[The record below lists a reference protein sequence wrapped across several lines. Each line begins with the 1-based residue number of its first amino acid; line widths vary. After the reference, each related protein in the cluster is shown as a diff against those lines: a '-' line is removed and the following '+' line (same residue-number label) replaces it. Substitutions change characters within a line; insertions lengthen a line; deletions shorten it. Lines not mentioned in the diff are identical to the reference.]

1 MNTILILLGLII
13 CLNCIPHF
21 TKSNFPKMERV
32 ITGILIVSLIIFL
45 LFSILKLNYYNLI
58 GINTFPIIALIFIIS
73 ALLYLT
79 LFKNTKKKILMVIVL
94 IPLITLSMLT
104 LIFDRTIKEFE
115 INEKTKII
123 VTSGG
128 PLSCGESIKLTEQ
141 KFWIFDKEIYHENS
155 LCLQGINRIKII
167 KFDKDNAVFLIY
179 HNGKM
184 DSENPYKYKIE
195 NNNVW

>member
-1 MNTILILLGLII
+1 
-13 CLNCIPHF
+13 
-21 TKSNFPKMERV
+21 
-32 ITGILIVSLIIFL
+32 
-45 LFSILKLNYYNLI
+45 
-58 GINTFPIIALIFIIS
+58 
-73 ALLYLT
+73 
-79 LFKNTKKKILMVIVL
+79 MVIVL

-155 LCLQGINRIKII
+155 LCLQGINRIKIV
-167 KFDKDNAVFLIY
+167 KFDKDNAIFLIY

-184 DSENPYKYKIE
+184 DSENPYKYKFE